1 MTSDQKYLTLTIIT
15 KLNAENPI
23 IYDGK
28 KYLVLESKCYN
39 NFLQYKKN
47 FLFNNRLNEFTNFIS
62 VNTKQVDKI
71 YSDSG
76 ICLTNLL
83 EKIYS
88 GNKKFICREFVN
100 YCNAI
105 LEPENL
111 YHNGVITKNY
121 GLLSDDNKYIISGL
135 FNGTSFI
142 PDKTNIYLENNTPIV
157 MRSETKNILHFNGI
171 VNSIT

>member
-83 EKIYS
+83 EKIY
-88 GNKKFICREFVN
+88 
-100 YCNAI
+100 
-105 LEPENL
+105 L
-111 YHNGVITKNY
+111 
-121 GLLSDDNKYIISGL
+121 
-135 FNGTSFI
+135 
-142 PDKTNIYLENNTPIV
+142 
-157 MRSETKNILHFNGI
+157 
-171 VNSIT
+171 